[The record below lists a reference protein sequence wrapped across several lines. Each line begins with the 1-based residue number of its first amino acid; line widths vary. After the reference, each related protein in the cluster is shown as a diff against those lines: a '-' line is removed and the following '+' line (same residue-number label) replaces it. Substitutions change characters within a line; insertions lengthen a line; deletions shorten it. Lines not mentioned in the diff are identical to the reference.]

1 MDIRK
6 RLAQELHTTI
16 GRLQQAG
23 VVTGASSA
31 ETVAVA
37 DPMDEIQRSMEREV
51 GFATRSLLITRANR
65 LASALERLGRGDY
78 GICEECG
85 GAIAPARLAA
95 LPEVTTCVVCQ
106 DRREREDPR
115 DQSREVA
122 GATLTLGEDD

>member
-1 MDIRK
+1 MDIKK

-16 GRLQQAG
+16 GRLQH
-23 VVTGASSA
+23 GAAVPAISPE

-37 DPMDEIQRSMEREV
+37 DPMDEIQRAMEREV
-51 GFATRSLLITRANR
+51 GFATRSLLIARANR

-85 GAIAPARLAA
+85 GAIAPARLQA

-106 DRREREDPR
+106 AGRERENG
-115 DQSREVA
+115 RERGGELVGA
-122 GATLTLGEDD
+122 GADGDED